1 MIKHYIIK
9 KNVLLKNPI
18 YMLLTNFI
26 FVVSHLKL
34 HPDVHLITLKDNVAN
49 VVKKESLLKV

>member
-1 MIKHYIIK
+1 
-9 KNVLLKNPI
+9 
-18 YMLLTNFI
+18 MLLTNFI
-26 FVVSHLKL
+26 FVVSHLKP